1 MTSSLEA
8 LVFDSLALNAASGGW
23 QLEQFTVAPPSKRLQ
38 RLSSADADSDVLAE
52 AATHDLRTATARIRW
67 EGGSDMDDALGAIQT
82 LTSLLQ
88 RAEEREGGSP
98 LVWTPANSTHTGTLY
113 VQSGEIT
120 DLPIEQ
126 DGDGSGWLLD
136 IPKPVITVRFDCFP
150 FIHGAEYTAA
160 TLSSTSD
167 RIASMEVSDVPGDV
181 PGLGRLVITDTGTQD
196 RGHVEIGGDRYGYNS
211 ASPSD
216 LDLTAASDLTALAGT
231 LSGSYIGLTAG
242 TTAIGVCEAQN
253 LPHTGP
259 HNVRAV
265 VERTDA
271 TATIRVRAAV
281 QTVDG
286 QWTYTS
292 WRTLPSSIG
301 TYDVLLGDVTF
312 PAVERG
318 NQRSTLRIEATA
330 STAAVVR
337 VYRINPIP
345 TEVVYGVARQK
356 VGGTPSSF
364 DGFDTFDQTA
374 GPLVG
379 AFTTNGVGAATN
391 ASPIVIT
398 SNSHGLSNGDTVFIE
413 KVGGNTAANGIWTVA
428 GVTTNTFQLSGS
440 TGNGAYTSGGTI
452 SKSGKTAT
460 IGGKWYGTGNV
471 GASAANALQ
480 VEATGHTAQRT
491 INNDSSARA
500 GAFALVGAAV
510 TTTVI
515 SATVKFSTPDT
526 SGNYEKNRLGLLAR
540 YVDASN
546 YLSLTLSPCLGTSA
560 SQLNLTK
567 VIGGIETGQYQG
579 FSAYFA
585 VSGFAHRLRLE
596 VDANGTFRAYWS
608 EILIL
613 SGVDADLASGGT
625 LASGRRGL
633 YDSWAGSSITTT
645 RNYDD
650 FEALAAPPVNYP
662 LFSGRSCEIAHD
674 HAIREASAGTN
685 WAPMARYRGRR
696 LYIPPAGPAGLK
708 TRLVL
713 KDRRTDVDGGVADSA
728 DTARSATLYVTPRYL
743 VVP

>member
-150 FIHGAEYTAA
+150 FIHGTEYTAA

-196 RGHVEIGGDRYGYNS
+196 RGHVEIGGDRYGYDY

-301 TYDVLLGDVTF
+301 TYDVLLGNVTF

-337 VYRINPIP
+337 IYRINPIP
-345 TEVVYGVARQK
+345 TEVVYAVARQK
-356 VGGTPSSF
+356 VGGAPSSY
-364 DGFDTFDQTA
+364 DGFDTFDQAA
-374 GPLVG
+374 GNLDAPK
-379 AFTTNGVGAATN
+379 AAT
-391 ASPIVIT
+391 I
-398 SNSHGLSNGDTVFIE
+398 
-413 KVGGNTAANGIWTVA
+413 GGNWTEANRTAANG
-428 GVTTNTFQLSGS
+428 F
-440 TGNGAYTSGGTI
+440 
-452 SKSGKTAT
+452 
-460 IGGKWYGTGNV
+460 
-471 GASAANALQ
+471 Q
-480 VEATGHTAQRT
+480 VETTGHTAQRT
-491 INNDSSARA
+491 TVSDTSLDSGGCYAVLGSA
-500 GAFALVGAAV
+500 VAA
-510 TTTVI
+510 TVVQ
-515 SATVKFSTPDT
+515 ATVKWSVAPTAT
-526 SGNYEKNRLGLLAR
+526 SQRFGLLAR

-546 YLSLTLSPCLGTSA
+546 WAALVLRSR
-560 SQLNLTK
+560 
-567 VIGGIETGQYQG
+567 
-579 FSAYFA
+579 
-585 VSGFAHRLRLE
+585 VSGFSLRYELVLLKKVSGTVAEVASLSSAFFGATGYAYKLRLE
-596 VDANGTFRAYWS
+596 IDADGTYRAYW
-608 EILIL
+608 EGMLQL
-613 SGVDADLASGGT
+613 SGADPDFATGGT
-625 LASGRRGL
+625 LASGKRGL
-633 YDSWAGSSITTT
+633 YDAYTSATANT

-650 FEALAAPPVNYP
+650 YQALAAPPVNCP
-662 LFSGRSCEIAHD
+662 LFSGRSCEIAHG
-674 HAIREASAGTN
+674 HAIREAAAGTN

>member
-196 RGHVEIGGDRYGYNS
+196 RGHVEIGGDRYGYDY

-337 VYRINPIP
+337 IYRINPIP
-345 TEVVYGVARQK
+345 TEVVYAVARQK
-356 VGGTPSSF
+356 VGGTPSSY

-374 GPLVG
+374 GNLDAPK
-379 AFTTNGVGAATN
+379 AAN
-391 ASPIVIT
+391 I
-398 SNSHGLSNGDTVFIE
+398 
-413 KVGGNTAANGIWTVA
+413 GGNWSEANRTGANG
-428 GVTTNTFQLSGS
+428 
-440 TGNGAYTSGGTI
+440 
-452 SKSGKTAT
+452 
-460 IGGKWYGTGNV
+460 
-471 GASAANALQ
+471 LQ
-480 VEATGHTAQRT
+480 VETTGHTAQRT
-491 INNDSSARA
+491 TVSDASLDGGGCYAYLGSS
-500 GAFALVGAAV
+500 VAACSV
-510 TTTVI
+510 A
-515 SATVKFSTPDT
+515 ATVKFSAVPSLGTA
-526 SGNYEKNRLGLLAR
+526 YFGLLAR
-540 YVDASN
+540 YVDTNNWAALVLAPATDLLGSS
-546 YLSLTLSPCLGTSA
+546 LSVV
-560 SQLNLTK
+560 TK
-567 VIGGIETGQYQG
+567 V
-579 FSAYFA
+579 
-585 VSGFAHRLRLE
+585 SGTLHVLSSLQSSFFGVASYAHSLRLE
-596 VDANGTFRAYWS
+596 IDASGTYRAYW
-608 EILIL
+608 EGMLQL
-613 SGVDADLASGGT
+613 SGADPDFATGGT
-625 LASGRRGL
+625 LASGKRGL
-633 YDSWAGSSITTT
+633 YDAYTSATANT

-650 FEALAAPPVNYP
+650 YQALAAPPVNCP
-662 LFSGRSCEIAHD
+662 LFSGRSCEIAHG
-674 HAIREASAGTN
+674 HAIREAAAGTN

-696 LYIPPAGPAGLK
+696 LYIPPAGPAGLR

-728 DTARSATLYVTPRYL
+728 DTARSAELYVTPRYL

>member
-1 MTSSLEA
+1 MTSSYESV
-8 LVFDSLALNAASGGW
+8 VFDSIDLNAASGGW
-23 QLEQFTVAPPSKRLQ
+23 SLEAFTLAPPSKRLQ
-38 RLSSADADSDVLAE
+38 RLTSADADADVLAD
-52 AATHDLRTATARIRW
+52 AAQHDLRTATARIVW
-67 EGGSDMDDALGAIQT
+67 EGGGGMDGALAAIQA
-82 LTSLLQ
+82 LVARLQ
-88 RAEEREGGSP
+88 RCEELEAGSP

-113 VQSGEIT
+113 VQSAEVT
-120 DLPIEQ
+120 DMPIEQ
-126 DGDGSGWLLD
+126 DGDNAGWLLSTPR
-136 IPKPVITVRFDCFP
+136 PKLTVRFDCFP
-150 FIHGAEYTAA
+150 FLHGAEYSAA
-160 TLSSTSD
+160 TLSTTSA
-167 RIASMEVSDVPGDV
+167 RIATMDVSDVPGDV

-196 RGHVEIGGDRYGYNS
+196 RGHVEIGGDRYGYNY

-301 TYDVLLGDVTF
+301 TYDVLLGNVTF

-337 VYRINPIP
+337 IYRINPIP
-345 TEVVYGVARQK
+345 TEVVYAVARQK

-440 TGNGAYTSGGTI
+440 TGNGSYTSGGTI
-452 SKSGKTAT
+452 SKAGKTAT
-460 IGGKWYGTGNV
+460 IGSKWYGTGRV
-471 GASAANALQ
+471 GASAADSFQ
-480 VEATGHTAQRT
+480 VETTGHTAQRT
-491 INNDSSARA
+491 TGSDTSLDSGGCYAVLGSA
-500 GAFALVGAAV
+500 VAA
-510 TTTVI
+510 TVVQ
-515 SATVKFSTPDT
+515 ATVKWSVAPTAT
-526 SGNYEKNRLGLLAR
+526 SQRFGLLAR

-546 YLSLTLSPCLGTSA
+546 WAALVLRSR
-560 SQLNLTK
+560 
-567 VIGGIETGQYQG
+567 
-579 FSAYFA
+579 
-585 VSGFAHRLRLE
+585 VSGFSLRYELVLLKKVSGTVAEVASLSSAFFGATDYAYKLRLE
-596 VDANGTFRAYWS
+596 IDTNGAFRAYCADS
-608 EILIL
+608 LIL
-613 SGVDADLASGGT
+613 SGVDLDLATGGT
-625 LASGRRGL
+625 LASGKRGL
-633 YDSWAGSSITTT
+633 YDAYTSATANT

-650 FEALAAPPVNYP
+650 YQALAAPPVNYP

-696 LYIPPAGPAGLK
+696 LYIPPAGPAGLR